1 MPRPCRAIAR
11 HAYDG
16 RVERARP
23 RWRSIGVSTGGVV
36 ALLAATTLLV
46 AALERWVGVPDASAT
61 YLLAVL
67 AAAMY
72 LGTAAAVATAIGAF
86 LTYNFLFVHP
96 NFTFVVEDPGELLNL
111 LLLLVLG
118 IAVGQLASRQR
129 SRAAAAVE
137 GEREARAL
145 FRISRALATREDTA
159 SALGTVAETLLDE
172 LGLER
177 VTVGLASPAGAER
190 VVADTGGAEPAPR
203 VTEDHA
209 VLHRAPGDT
218 PARWARVHPPGARA
232 SEGAGS
238 AAYRVAIEVA
248 GVERGSV
255 WALRPRAADPLARAD
270 NRILAAAADQVG
282 QALEQD
288 RLAEEAR
295 AAEVARRGDE
305 LKTALLDSVSHDL
318 RTPLATIRA
327 AAGTILE
334 GADAVPETDR
344 LASAQAIDR
353 EAEHLNRL
361 VTNLLDLSRVES
373 GALRADLEA
382 VDLADALK
390 PMMTRYRA
398 RLAERH
404 LELDLPV
411 NLPPVRADAVFLD
424 QVVSNLLE
432 NEVKFVAPGGR
443 VRVRAAAHDGTV
455 RLSVDD
461 TGPGVPPDALPR
473 LFEKFYRTGSG
484 GRSARPGTGT
494 GLAVV
499 RGLTEAMGGS
509 VGART
514 SDLGGL
520 GIDVDLPAAVPPT
533 EDGP

>member
-1 MPRPCRAIAR
+1 ME
-11 HAYDG
+11 
-16 RVERARP
+16 RVRP
-23 RWRSIGVSTGGVV
+23 RWRSIGVSAGGVV
-36 ALLAATTLLV
+36 VLLAATTLLV
-46 AALERWVGVPDASAT
+46 AVLERWIGVPDASAT

-72 LGTAAAVATAIGAF
+72 LGTAAAVAAAIGAF
-86 LTYNFLFVHP
+86 LLYNFLFVHP

-129 SRAAAAVE
+129 SRATEAIE

-159 SALGTVAETLLDE
+159 SALGAIAETLRSDV
-172 LGLER
+172 GVDR
-177 VTVGLASPAGAER
+177 VTVGLASPSGAER
-190 VVADTGGAEPAPR
+190 VVADTGGSEPPAR
-203 VTEDHA
+203 MTQDHA
-209 VLHRAPGDT
+209 VLHRAPGDA
-218 PARWARVHPPGARA
+218 PARWARVHPPGARPA
-232 SEGAGS
+232 EGERW

-248 GVERGSV
+248 GTERGSL
-255 WALRPRAADPLARAD
+255 WAVRQRAADPLTRAD

-295 AAEVARRGDE
+295 AAEVARRSDA

-334 GADAVPETDR
+334 GADAVPEADR
-344 LASAQAIDR
+344 LASAEAIDR

-373 GALRADLEA
+373 GALRAELEA
-382 VDLADALK
+382 VDVADVLK
-390 PMMTRYRA
+390 PMLLRFRA
-398 RLAERH
+398 RLGER
-404 LELDLPV
+404 LLDLDLPDD
-411 NLPPVRADAVFLD
+411 LPPARADAVFLD

-432 NEVKFVAPGGR
+432 NEVKFVTAGGR
-443 VRVRAAAHDGTV
+443 IRVRTAAQNGFV

-461 TGPGVPPDALPR
+461 SGPGVPVDALHR
-473 LFEKFYRTGSG
+473 LFDKFYRTDTAG
-484 GRSARPGTGT
+484 GSARPGTGI

-499 RGLTEAMGGS
+499 RGLAEAMGGS
-509 VGART
+509 VQARA

-520 GIDVDLPAAVPPT
+520 GIDVDLPAAVSPGAPD
-533 EDGP
+533 E